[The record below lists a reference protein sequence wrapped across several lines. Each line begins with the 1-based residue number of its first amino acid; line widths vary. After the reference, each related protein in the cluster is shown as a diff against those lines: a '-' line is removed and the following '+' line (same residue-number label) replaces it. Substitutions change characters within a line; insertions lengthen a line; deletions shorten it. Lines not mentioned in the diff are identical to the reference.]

1 MILNYPTNF
10 GKSRG
15 REGEVYIFHYLPATV
30 SVFIVIFYLMGSKL
44 RGLALLNLQRD
55 APCIMQG
62 VSIFLDQHLLHY
74 HQVDV
79 VDSADITIGL
89 WAHVPRLNLVRIP
102 VWPQWLLKEA
112 NTVCPLSVV
121 GIELCS
127 QLFSNCLVRLSR
139 HQ

>member
-1 MILNYPTNF
+1 
-10 GKSRG
+10 
-15 REGEVYIFHYLPATV
+15 
-30 SVFIVIFYLMGSKL
+30 MGFWL

-55 APCIMQG
+55 APRIMRRA
-62 VSIFLDQHLLHY
+62 VHFLLGQHLLHN

-89 WAHVPRLNLVRIP
+89 WTHVPRLNLVRVP

-112 NTVCPLSVV
+112 NTVRPFSVV

-139 HQ
+139 HQRVALSCVR